1 LRVRETRSGRGRSRI
16 VGGRPP
22 GGLAHPVLFAKEST
36 SRPVSRVL
44 SGCPSREGRPRR
56 PFIWGAGCPAPRAT
70 NPGGGPE
77 DGLRVPGVPAR
88 RPPLFGLAPGGV
100 YRAAPVARR
109 AVRSYRTV
117 SPLPARPR
125 PGPAVCS
132 LWHCPWGRPR
142 RPLAATVSPWSPD
155 FPPPEDRSR
164 APPAAAVRPAGP
176 AHKGARAPRVKIRPV
191 ALDHDPMRSEA
202 ANSQEQP
209 RQAAC

>member
-1 LRVRETRSGRGRSRI
+1 MGALLV
-16 VGGRPP
+16 VGCEYGKPGPGVVVPGSSEPARP
-22 GGLAHPVLFAKEST
+22 GGLAHPVLFGNEST

-77 DGLRVPGVPAR
+77 DGLRVPGLPAR

-117 SPLPARPR
+117 SPLPA
-125 PGPAVCS
+125 
-132 LWHCPWGRPR
+132 
-142 RPLAATVSPWSPD
+142 
-155 FPPPEDRSR
+155 
-164 APPAAAVRPAGP
+164 
-176 AHKGARAPRVKIRPV
+176 
-191 ALDHDPMRSEA
+191 
-202 ANSQEQP
+202 
-209 RQAAC
+209 